1 MAEITTKPKGV
12 AGTSEI
18 RWLGFPAARVAG
30 VVDRTSEL
38 SEEVLE
44 SLEAGER
51 AAIEAV
57 GQFLVTVEEAV
68 PQEVAGTSDVAKKV
82 TESGLEMADRL
93 VHVAHDVLRNVIES
107 TAKSLSNR
115 NGATAK

>member
-12 AGTSEI
+12 VRTSEI
-18 RWLGFPAARVAG
+18 RRLGVPVARLAG
-30 VVDRTSEL
+30 VVDTTSEL
-38 SEEVLE
+38 SEELLE

-51 AAIEAV
+51 AAIQAV
-57 GQFLVTVEEAV
+57 GRFLVTVEEAV
-68 PQEVAGTSDVAKKV
+68 PQEVAGTSDVAKKL
-82 TESGLEMADRL
+82 TESGLETTDRL

-107 TAKSLSNR
+107 TAKSLGNR